1 MPPMIYLNSS
11 LGKQHGDSSAGSG
24 CEECAELPARRKPRR
39 ALSRE
44 GASMAMTVLV
54 VDDSATMVMSLKT
67 TLAMSGFQVE
77 TASNGK
83 TALEKLQSGIKPNLI
98 LTDINMPVM
107 GGMELIKNVRAL
119 PGLRFVPILTLTTE
133 SDAAKRDEGKRAGAT
148 GWVVKPVSGNDL
160 MAVIRK
166 VLPGA

>member
-1 MPPMIYLNSS
+1 
-11 LGKQHGDSSAGSG
+11 
-24 CEECAELPARRKPRR
+24 
-39 ALSRE
+39 
-44 GASMAMTVLV
+44 MAMTVLV
-54 VDDSATMVMSLKT
+54 VDDSVTMVMSLKT
-67 TLAMSGFQVE
+67 TLTMSGFEVE

-83 TALEKLQSGIKPNLI
+83 MALEKLQSGLKPNLI

-119 PGLRFVPILTLTTE
+119 PGFRFIPILTLTTE

>member
-1 MPPMIYLNSS
+1 
-11 LGKQHGDSSAGSG
+11 
-24 CEECAELPARRKPRR
+24 
-39 ALSRE
+39 
-44 GASMAMTVLV
+44 MAMTVLV
-54 VDDSATMVMSLKT
+54 VDDSVTMVMSLKT
-67 TLAMSGFQVE
+67 TLAMNGFEVE

-83 TALEKLQSGIKPNLI
+83 MALEKLQSGIKPNLI
-98 LTDINMPVM
+98 VTDINMPVM
-107 GGMELIKNVRAL
+107 GGMELIKNVRTL
-119 PGLRFVPILTLTTE
+119 PGFRFVPILTLTTE